1 MGRQPI
7 QPQQTQTPGKNQPQQ
22 TQNFSQKPNT
32 DPYTNTTNFILSPLL
47 LSQQRI
53 TTVAI
58 TAKNHHSFLKP
69 KAPFGPVSFPTSSP
83 GNPYIEN
90 QNPCICPINQT
101 LQTHTQQPIHS
112 TLRPRF
118 LPNLFTRQPIH
129 RKPKPL
135 HFSHKPNTANP
146 YTATHTTVPFGP
158 FSFPTSS
165 SGNPYI
171 ENQNPCIFPINQTL
185 QTHTQQTHTHFSHAM
200 LFSQKLGLLCF
211 FHRNQTKQFVWFL

>member
-1 MGRQPI
+1 LCCIFFLVDLVDCNRCSHALCKPKPMGRQPI
-7 QPQQTQTPGKNQPQQ
+7 QPQQTQTPRKNQPQQ
-22 TQNFSQKPNT
+22 TQIFSQKPNT

-58 TAKNHHSFLKP
+58 TAKSHHSFLKP
-69 KAPFGPVSFPTSSP
+69 KAPFGLVSFPTSSP

-90 QNPCICPINQT
+90 QNPCIFPINQT

-118 LPNLFTRQPIH
+118 LPNLFVRQPIH

-146 YTATHTTVPFGP
+146 YTANPHPFFPCYAIFTEIGFAVF
-158 FSFPTSS
+158 FSQKPNKTICLVSVKK
-165 SGNPYI
+165 
-171 ENQNPCIFPINQTL
+171 
-185 QTHTQQTHTHFSHAM
+185 TQQTHA
-200 LFSQKLGLLCF
+200 LFL
-211 FHRNQTKQFVWFL
+211 HPM